1 MNQGS
6 MMHALINI
14 PNIGFKSLI
23 KLKLFLIKQYV
34 IIVGNK
40 IANDNGPFTSTPNE
54 KTIHIIIGYKYLALI
69 EFSFFSISFSKKYC

>member
-1 MNQGS
+1 
-6 MMHALINI
+6 MHALINN

-40 IANDNGPFTSTPNE
+40 IANDNGPFTRTPNE
-54 KTIHIIIGYKYLALI
+54 KTTHIITGYKYLALI
-69 EFSFFSISFSKKYC
+69 EFSFFRISFSKKYC

>member
-1 MNQGS
+1 
-6 MMHALINI
+6 MHAQINI
-14 PNIGFKSLI
+14 PNIGFKSLT
-23 KLKLFLIKQYV
+23 KLKLFLIKQYA

-54 KTIHIIIGYKYLALI
+54 KTTHIIIGYKYLALI